1 MGAYENIEPLNF
13 NTSSAGAAWANAAA
27 QAGAMLGKAIEER
40 SKLDLLELEKNNKK
54 ALDVLKSQQN
64 AASRIQQKTEE
75 LQKSKEFKGLDVRL
89 QEKVIEDHKIL
100 FDLENK
106 RDLALTTE
114 DFNKYS
120 EEYNKQQKITKS
132 SLSSLLNIN
141 EGVQEL
147 TANLVGYTDEQ
158 TLYLPG
164 TIDVQDDENTNLAIA
179 GQILNG
185 MNNYKGDYTIGTDK
199 DGSYVLNFN
208 YSLKGEPQEKITL
221 SAAEI
226 SNWKAKKIPNIE
238 AMTMDLLTKQG
249 VFEVDGKLA
258 DKYFIKDEKGIIA
271 KELITQKVKDN
282 KGKFF
287 DKTTEVPRI
296 DEDALKK
303 AYLSAV
309 ESLPLDTWQKKSAFN
324 NIYKKQ
330 VPSTKEYNTM
340 DYTKIDIN
348 TDEYLAGA
356 GGYSAVLY
364 NNALQTILTENST
377 KPTFEPV
384 PTKDKNNPKN
394 AKTMQENVLDAFNTK
409 EGYISEGG
417 KYMLE
422 FTEALPTVDPKKTE
436 SADTAGWFKDGEN
449 YFRVL
454 QKDAQGVMTPFEK
467 IKNRKQALQFFGA
480 SVVLPGG

>member
-1 MGAYENIEPLNF
+1 MGAYENPQPLDF

-40 SKLDLLELEKNNKK
+40 SRLDLLELEKDNKK
-54 ALDVLKSQQN
+54 ALDVLKSQQA
-64 AASRIQQKTEE
+64 AASRIQQKTED
-75 LQKSKEFKGLDVRL
+75 LQSSKEFKGLDVRL

-114 DFNKYS
+114 NFNKYS

-147 TANLVGYTDEQ
+147 TANLVGYTDKQ

-164 TIDVQDDENTNLAIA
+164 TIDVLDDRNTKLATA

-185 MNNYKGDYTIGTDK
+185 MNDYEGGYEIGTDE

-208 YSLKGEPQEKITL
+208 YSLKGEPQDTFKL

-238 AMTMDLLTKQG
+238 TMTMDALTKQG
-249 VFEVDGKLA
+249 VYVDGKLA
-258 DKYFIKDEKGIIA
+258 DKYFIKDEKGKVG
-271 KELITQKVKDN
+271 KELITEQVRDN
-282 KGKFF
+282 KGKLF

-296 DEDALKK
+296 NEDALRK
-303 AYLSAV
+303 AYESTVA
-309 ESLPLDTWQKKSAFN
+309 SLPLDTWQKKSAFN

-330 VPSTKEYNTM
+330 VPSVKEYSTM
-340 DYTKIDIN
+340 DYEDTNIKD
-348 TDEYLAGA
+348 DEYLAGA

-377 KPTFEPV
+377 RPPFEPV

-394 AKTMQENVLDAFNTK
+394 AKTMQENVLDAFKAK
-409 EGYISEGG
+409 EGYISEFG
-417 KYMLE
+417 KYALE
-422 FTEALPTVDPKKTE
+422 TTKVIDKDDNK
-436 SADTAGWFKDGEN
+436 GWFKDGETW
-449 YFRVL
+449 FRVL
-454 QKDAQGVMTPFEK
+454 QKDAQGVMMPFEK
-467 IKNRKQALQFFGA
+467 VKNRKQALQFFGA